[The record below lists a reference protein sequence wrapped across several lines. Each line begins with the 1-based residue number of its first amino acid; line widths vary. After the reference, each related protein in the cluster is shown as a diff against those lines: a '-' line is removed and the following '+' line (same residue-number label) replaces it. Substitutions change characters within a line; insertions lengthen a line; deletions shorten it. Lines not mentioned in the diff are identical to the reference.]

1 MSGQSGGTG
10 YNKIKKSCQSGGAS
24 GWAKHCG
31 DTKDHK
37 LSNRTER
44 RLAKEELVVDDAPAS
59 VPPRSKRKKVP
70 TRKHLLD
77 KLDHLARQVLDW
89 EKREKAHFAFHEKK
103 GETCHCWTYRA
114 NKKRDLPSVRYREE
128 IAELLKEFDKHGYAR
143 P

>member
-44 RLAKEELVVDDAPAS
+44 RLAKEQLTEDDGVAR
-59 VPPRSKRKKVP
+59 VPPKSKRKKIP

-77 KLDHLARQVLDW
+77 RLSHWSGQQAQRQRDI
-89 EKREKAHFAFHEKK
+89 KQHKK
-103 GETCHCWTYRA
+103 ERGNDCPCQMYCSDRWIDKYYAE
-114 NKKRDLPSVRYREE
+114 N
-128 IAELLKEFDKHGYAR
+128 IAKVLKEFDKHGYAR